1 MPPGR
6 RPSIEPRRRMN
17 LSLPSKLLDEV
28 TLFLPKDLLTG
39 DVAYGAWS
47 TLIEQLLRSH
57 LKKEISNV

>member
-1 MPPGR
+1 
-6 RPSIEPRRRMN
+6 MN